1 MIGLLS
7 ILGQQVTMFVS
18 AKSKLITVTT
28 KFTDAGK
35 VFKLVSGAVGTKSAT
50 LSATEEFSDR
60 NGSYGKLFPDFS
72 TIVSANLQFS
82 GPSRKKITSS

>member
-1 MIGLLS
+1 MGLLS

-35 VFKLVSGAVGTKSAT
+35 VIELVPGAVGTKSAYP
-50 LSATEEFSDR
+50 SAAEEFTER
-60 NGSYGKLFPDFS
+60 NNSYGKLLPDFS

>member
-35 VFKLVSGAVGTKSAT
+35 VIELVPGAVGTKSAY
-50 LSATEEFSDR
+50 LSAAED
-60 NGSYGKLFPDFS
+60 PDFS
-72 TIVSANLQFS
+72 TILSANLQFS
-82 GPSRKKITSS
+82 GPSREKKLLAVSKV